1 MHHVVFL
8 FVMLFLSVFLLSLL
22 KLHMEVL
29 RVGYLNI
36 NGGRDMHK
44 RALVSEIIEQKK
56 LHVIYL
62 QETHS
67 DVGNEVEWGLW
78 WKGQYKLSHKTNL
91 SAGVAIFFSP
101 DLRVTVLST
110 EEPING
116 RLLVV
121 KADID
126 EEMYYFINV
135 YAPNVGFE
143 RLMFF
148 GVLSNVLKN
157 CFNDGNVIVGGG
169 LELYRKF
176 YSLSKY

>member
-1 MHHVVFL
+1 
-8 FVMLFLSVFLLSLL
+8 
-22 KLHMEVL
+22 MEVL

-176 YSLSKY
+176 YSRSKY